1 MLEAVIS
8 LKIPDNWMTEIA
20 AKYPAAIKV
29 LDRLPFAKTG
39 VRDLVE
45 ISAPGEILDEILQDI
60 RKDPLVLEATVTA
73 MERNKVI
80 GAVAT
85 KRCDVCRTMVES
97 NCFLISAQSKRGG
110 AIEWTLVTTDRAAIQ
125 ELFAKLQRL
134 RCEVRLVR
142 ISEINDREALTDRQ
156 LEITMIALERGYF
169 DYPKRISLRELA
181 RMFSIST
188 STLSEILR
196 KGQRKIVLEYFRE
209 RKSLP
214 GAEET

>member
-45 ISAPGEILDEILQDI
+45 ITAPSDVLDEILKDI
-60 RKDPLVLEATVTA
+60 RKDPLVLAAAVTST
-73 MERNKVI
+73 EKNKII
-80 GAVAT
+80 GAIST
-85 KRCDVCRTMVES
+85 KRCDVCRTMVDS

-110 AIEWTLVTTDRAAIQ
+110 AIEWTLVASDRDAIQ
-125 ELFAKLQRL
+125 SLFTKLQQL
-134 RCEVRLVR
+134 RCEVKLVR

-169 DYPKRISLRELA
+169 DYPKRISLRDLA

-196 KGQRKIVLEYFRE
+196 KGQRKIVMEYFRA

-214 GAEET
+214 GVEET